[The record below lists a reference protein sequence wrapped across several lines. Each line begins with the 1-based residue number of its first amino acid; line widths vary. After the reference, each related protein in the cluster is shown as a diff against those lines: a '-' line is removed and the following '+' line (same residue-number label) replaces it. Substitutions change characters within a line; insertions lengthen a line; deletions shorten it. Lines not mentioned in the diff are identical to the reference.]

1 MLRAIF
7 TTLPLVV
14 IMTASAGA
22 LAQSPDAATAELL
35 FQQGRDLLRAGKAA
49 DACPKLAESQ
59 RLDPATGTLLALA
72 MCHEADGKLASAW
85 AEFTTV
91 QAQARSE
98 NRQDREDA
106 ARERAAA
113 LKGKLST
120 LEIRVAPALE
130 ALPGLVVRRDGVE
143 LGRGVWNLAV
153 PLDGGLHVV
162 EVTATGKRSYRQQ
175 LELKNEKDQ
184 RVLEVPALADVPVT
198 SSRASGDAVGGATG
212 PTYELAKTSKSWGK
226 LEWAGVGAAG
236 AGAVALGVGGY
247 FLSVA
252 LGKNSDSNQD
262 CTGNRCHP
270 QGYADRME
278 AISKGNT
285 ATILGVA
292 GGVLVASGATL
303 FIVGRSRSA
312 QRDTGSVAVP
322 RLAVGTGPHGLGA
335 QLSGDF

>member
-1 MLRAIF
+1 
-7 TTLPLVV
+7 
-14 IMTASAGA
+14 MTASAGA
-22 LAQSPDAATAELL
+22 FAQSPDAATAELL

-106 ARERAAA
+106 ARERAAT

-120 LEIRVAPALE
+120 LEIRLAPALA

-143 LGRGVWNLAV
+143 LGHGVWNLAV
-153 PLDGGLHVV
+153 PLDGGPHLV
-162 EVTATGKRSYRQQ
+162 EVTATGKRTYQQRVVLRNESDQQ
-175 LELKNEKDQ
+175 LI
-184 RVLEVPALADVPVT
+184 EVPALEDASVT
-198 SSRASGDAVGGATG
+198 LGRVSGDTMGGAAG
-212 PTYELAKTSKSWGK
+212 PTPESPKPSKPWGK

-252 LGKNSDSNQD
+252 LRKNSDSNQD
-262 CTGNRCHP
+262 CTGKMCHP
-270 QGYADRME
+270 QGYADRTE

-292 GGVLVASGATL
+292 GGVLVAGGATL
-303 FIVGRSRSA
+303 FIVGRSRRGE
-312 QRDTGSVAVP
+312 RDAGSVAAP
-322 RLAVGTGPHGLGA
+322 RLTVGTGPQGLGA
-335 QLSGDF
+335 QLSGNF